1 MLETIHE
8 TDVVPLGVGYYTV
21 PEAARLLR
29 TAPRNISR
37 WLDGYSYRGADGN
50 MVKSSPLWRAQLPRL
65 GDALEIG
72 FRDLIELRF
81 VLAFLRQNVP
91 LNVIRRCLENARAIV
106 GEERPFSTHRFRTDG
121 RSIFLESL
129 REAPPAGSAE
139 DGSAVIDLKTNQLV
153 FKQVVERT
161 FKDLDIEEGLV
172 VRWRPYGGKPSIV
185 IDPARSFGKPLAA
198 DFGADFGAGASRGG
212 RGVYQARGEA
222 VRGSRISRQRRGQL
236 RAITDGRVRVIF
248 DENLSPALAR
258 ALNALFAGEH
268 EVAHIEQI
276 RAEGRRRGLDFRA
289 VCRRTLG
296 GRLRRR

>member
-1 MLETIHE
+1 MKPTSFRSGLAITRSWR
-8 TDVVPLGVGYYTV
+8 PLGFSG
-21 PEAARLLR
+21 
-29 TAPRNISR
+29 PRPGIISR

-121 RSIFLESL
+121 RSVFLESL
-129 REAPPAGSAE
+129 REALPAGSAE
-139 DGSAVIDLKTNQLV
+139 DGSAGIDLKTNQLV

-161 FKDLDIEEGLV
+161 FKDLDVEEGLV
-172 VRWRPYGGKPSIV
+172 VRWRPYGGRPSIV

-198 DFGADFGAGASRGG
+198 DFGAGASRGG
-212 RGVYQARGEA
+212 RGAYQARGEA
-222 VRGSRISRQRRGQL
+222 VRRSR
-236 RAITDGRVRVIF
+236 
-248 DENLSPALAR
+248 
-258 ALNALFAGEH
+258 
-268 EVAHIEQI
+268 
-276 RAEGRRRGLDFRA
+276 
-289 VCRRTLG
+289 VCRKRC
-296 GRLRRR
+296 GRL